1 MIVRRFHLKRI
12 EDETGISGTGLVTDG
27 IEFAD
32 GSVIMKWN
40 TETTSVALYKSME
53 DVLTIH
59 GHGGRTVVEYTEEDF
74 EVWPALLVSEPEA
87 LHYLQ
92 F

>member
-74 EVWPALLVSEPEA
+74 EVWPSLLVSEPEA

>member
-1 MIVRRFHLKRI
+1 MRRFHLKRI

-27 IEFAD
+27 IEFDD

-40 TETTSVALYKSME
+40 TETTSVGLYQSVE
-53 DVLTIH
+53 DVIIIH
-59 GHGGRTVVEYTEEDF
+59 GHGGRTVVEYVDEDF
-74 EVWPALLVSEPEA
+74 EVWPMFLVAEPEV